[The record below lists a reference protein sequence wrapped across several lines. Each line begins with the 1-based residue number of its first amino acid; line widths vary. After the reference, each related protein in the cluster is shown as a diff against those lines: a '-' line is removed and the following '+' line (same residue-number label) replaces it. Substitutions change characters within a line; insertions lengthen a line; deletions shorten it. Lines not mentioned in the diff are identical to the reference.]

1 MPSKRLSGLTVLKL
15 VVKVLKYIRAD
26 HINLMQ
32 DKQKVTL
39 YLPPELHRELK
50 IKAAVEA
57 DPMSAIAERAIAF
70 YLHHSDVVDE
80 VEAST
85 FGSAH
90 QVYSCPECESSVIL
104 RSKAL
109 VALSHSPSIL
119 SNDDLAVGA
128 PPAEPLIPAAVS

>member
-1 MPSKRLSGLTVLKL
+1 MPSKRLSGLTVLGT
-15 VVKVLKYIRAD
+15 VVNVLKYIRAD

-39 YLPPELHRELK
+39 YLPPDLHRELK

-70 YLHHSDVVDE
+70 YIHHSEVVDE
-80 VEAST
+80 FEASA

-90 QVYSCPECESSVIL
+90 QVYSCPQCASSVVFQA
-104 RSKAL
+104 KAL
-109 VALSHSPSIL
+109 VALSQSPAVL
-119 SNDDLAVGA
+119 SDEDLAVSA
-128 PPAEPLIPAAVS
+128 PAAEPLVAAVVS

>member
-1 MPSKRLSGLTVLKL
+1 
-15 VVKVLKYIRAD
+15 
-26 HINLMQ
+26 MQ

-50 IKAAVEA
+50 IKAAVES

-80 VEAST
+80 VEASA

-90 QVYSCPECESSVIL
+90 QIYNCPECASSVIL
-104 RSKAL
+104 RSNTL
-109 VALSHSPSIL
+109 VALSHSPAIL
-119 SNDDLAVGA
+119 GDSDLAVSA
-128 PPAEPLIPAAVS
+128 PPAEPLVPAAVS

>member
-1 MPSKRLSGLTVLKL
+1 
-15 VVKVLKYIRAD
+15 
-26 HINLMQ
+26 MQ

-39 YLPPELHRELK
+39 YLPPKLHRELK

-70 YLHHSDVVDE
+70 YLHHSEIVDE

-90 QVYSCPECESSVIL
+90 QIYSCPECDSSVIL
-104 RSKAL
+104 RSNAL
-109 VALSHSPSIL
+109 VALSHTPAVLIDEEL
-119 SNDDLAVGA
+119 SVGT
-128 PPAEPLIPAAVS
+128 PPAEPLVPAAVS